1 MAVVGS
7 SKHGPILA
15 WLIALAPCHAAATTT
30 QTNAARGIGRCGIKI
45 LLQMDFWRGFALR

>member
-1 MAVVGS
+1 VAVVGS

-30 QTNAARGIGRCGIKI
+30 QTNAARGIGIKI
-45 LLQMDFWRGFALR
+45 LLMDFWRGFALR